1 MKTLSVLKE
10 VKMKNR
16 SRFLTVGALS
26 LVVAIVVASGGM
38 RASAQG
44 FGVVWDSSIQVLNL
58 SDTQAANI
66 AITYYR
72 QDGTVAASP
81 TDTVQ
86 PGQSNTYFPIHA
98 PDGFNGSVMISSD
111 RPVVVVSNL
120 VINTTQKGLGSY
132 VGFQQGAPTIYF
144 PLVMK
149 GNAYNTT
156 TFNVQNT
163 GSTDADIRIR
173 FTPEAGSTYPSVP
186 DITGTIKPGAAK
198 TYDLSTLS
206 QFSGIARWVG
216 SATVSVTDLANDSI
230 AGVATTVNQRY
241 PSAYQL
247 YTYNAFTKGST
258 TVVLPLI
265 QENNNGNRTS
275 VNCQNIHSSTPTTVT
290 VTYIPETGYGAKP
303 AETKTNVPPNG
314 VAVFLQDYQGTT
326 RWVGSARVTS
336 DPAVPLVCVVNQ
348 QRPAFGTGSAYE
360 GFDPASATDTVVL
373 PLIQSRNG
381 SATTGWVYTSINLA
395 TADGAAHQI
404 TCDFKPAPG
413 FTDPPNV
420 TKTGASVVFLQND
433 VYGTGAKFIGGAVCK
448 TSDGTGLFAIVNQS
462 RQSTPVFPR
471 DTLATYNGF
480 NQ

>member
-1 MKTLSVLKE
+1 MKRVLASLA
-10 VKMKNR
+10 V
-16 SRFLTVGALS
+16 LAALVAS
-26 LVVAIVVASGGM
+26 VVAVPAGARIH
-38 RASAQG
+38 AQG

-58 SDTQAANI
+58 SDTEAATI

-72 QDGTVAASP
+72 QDGGVEVSP

-86 PGQSNTYFPIHA
+86 PGQSNTYYPIHA
-98 PDGFNGSVMISSD
+98 PEGFNGSVVVSSD
-111 RPVVVVSNL
+111 KPVVVVTNL
-120 VINTTQKGLGSY
+120 IVNTTQKGLGSY

-163 GSTDADIRIR
+163 GSTDADIIIR
-173 FTPEAGSTYPSVP
+173 FTPEAGSTYPPISNIN
-186 DITGTIKPGAAK
+186 DTIKPGAAK

-206 QFSGIARWVG
+206 QFSGITKWVG
-216 SATVSVTDLANDSI
+216 SATVSVVDGANDSI

-247 YTYNAFTKGST
+247 YTYNAFTNGST
-258 TVVLPLI
+258 TVMLPLI

-275 VNCQNIHSSTPTTVT
+275 INCQNIHQTITTTVT
-290 VTYIPETGYGAKP
+290 VTYIPESGYGAKP
-303 AETKTNVPPNG
+303 AETESAPPNG

-348 QRPAFGTGSAYE
+348 QGPAYGTGSAYE
-360 GFDPASATDTVVL
+360 GFDPAAATDTVVL

-381 SATTGWVYTSINLA
+381 DATRGWVYTSINLA
-395 TADGAAHQI
+395 TADGNPHQI

-413 FTDPPNV
+413 FADPPNV
-420 TKTGASVVFLQND
+420 TRTGASVVFLQND

-462 RQSTPVFPR
+462 RQNTPVFPR

>member
-1 MKTLSVLKE
+1 MKRLLASLAVL
-10 VKMKNR
+10 V
-16 SRFLTVGALS
+16 ALVAS
-26 LVVAIVVASGGM
+26 VVAIPTGA
-38 RASAQG
+38 RTYAQG

-58 SDTQAANI
+58 SDTEVATI

-72 QDGTVAASP
+72 QDGTVEVSP

-98 PDGFNGSVMISSD
+98 PEGFNGSVVISSD
-111 RPVVVVSNL
+111 KPVAVVTNL
-120 VINTTQKGLGSY
+120 VVNTSQKGLGSY
-132 VGFQQGAPTIYF
+132 VGFQQGASAIYF

-163 GSTDADIRIR
+163 GITEAEITIH
-173 FTPEAGSTYPSVP
+173 FTPEAGSTYPNVSN
-186 DITGTIKPGAAK
+186 ITDTIQPGAAK

-206 QFSGIARWVG
+206 QFSSITKWVG
-216 SATVSVTDLANDSI
+216 SATVSVADPANDSI

-241 PSAYQL
+241 ASAYQL
-247 YTYNAFTKGST
+247 YTYNAFTQGST

-275 VNCQNIHSSTPTTVT
+275 VNCQNIHQTTATTVT

-303 AETKTNVPPNG
+303 AETKANVPPNG

-348 QRPAFGTGSAYE
+348 QRPAYGTGSAYE
-360 GFDPASATDTVVL
+360 GFDPAAATDTVVL

-395 TADGAAHQI
+395 TADGNSHQI

-413 FTDPPNV
+413 FADPSDV
-420 TKTGASVVFLQND
+420 TKNGASVVFLQND

-462 RQSTPVFPR
+462 RQNTPVFPR
-471 DTLATYNGF
+471 DTLATYDGF

>member
-1 MKTLSVLKE
+1 MTKQ
-10 VKMKNR
+10 N
-16 SRFLTVGALS
+16 RFLMALGTLS
-26 LVVAIVVASGGM
+26 LVIAMLIAGGA
-38 RASAQG
+38 RANAQG

-58 SDTQAANI
+58 SDSEAVNI
-66 AITYYR
+66 AITYYK
-72 QDGTVAASP
+72 QDGTIAVST

-98 PDGFNGSVMISSD
+98 PDGFNGSVVISSD
-111 RPVVVVSNL
+111 KPVVVVSNL
-120 VINTTQKGLGSY
+120 VVRTPQSGLGSY

-163 GSTDADIRIR
+163 GNTDAEITIR
-173 FTPEAGSTYPSVP
+173 FTPEAGSTYPNVP
-186 DITGTIKPGAAK
+186 DITDTIKPGAAK

-206 QFSGIARWVG
+206 QFSGITRWVG
-216 SATVSVTDLANDSI
+216 SATVSVSDPANDSI

-241 PSAYQL
+241 PTAYQL
-247 YTYNAFTKGST
+247 YTYNAFTRGST
-258 TVVLPLI
+258 TVILPLI

-275 VNCQNIHSSTPTTVT
+275 VNCQNISSSTPTTVT
-290 VTYIPETGYGAKP
+290 VTYIPETGYGPKP

-314 VAVFLQDYQGTT
+314 VAVFLQDYRGTT

-348 QRPAFGTGSAYE
+348 QKPAHGTGSTYE

-381 SATTGWVYTSINLA
+381 DPTRGWVYTSINLA
-395 TADGAAHQI
+395 TADGNPHPI

-413 FTDPPNV
+413 FTDPPSV

-433 VYGTGAKFIGGAVCK
+433 VYGNGAKFIGGAVCK
-448 TSDGTGLFAIVNQS
+448 TDDGTGLFAIVNQA
-462 RQSTPVFPR
+462 RQNTPVLPR

>member
-1 MKTLSVLKE
+1 MTRRNRVLTLS
-10 VKMKNR
+10 
-16 SRFLTVGALS
+16 ALS
-26 LVVAIVVASGGM
+26 LVIAMLVTAPGFS
-38 RASAQG
+38 ASAQG

-58 SDTQAANI
+58 SDTEAATIVI
-66 AITYYR
+66 AYYN

-81 TDTVQ
+81 SDTVQ

-98 PDGFNGSVMISSD
+98 PDGFNGSVVISSD
-111 RPVVVVSNL
+111 KPVVVVSN
-120 VINTTQKGLGSY
+120 VIINTTQKGLGSY

-163 GSTDADIRIR
+163 GSTDADIIIH
-173 FTPEAGSTYPSVP
+173 FTPEAGSSYPTVS
-186 DITGTIKPGAAK
+186 DINDTIKPGAAK

-206 QFSGIARWVG
+206 QFRSITKWVG
-216 SATVSVTDLANDSI
+216 SATVSVVDTANDSI

-247 YTYNAFTKGST
+247 YTYNAFSQGST

-275 VNCQNIHSSTPTTVT
+275 VNCQNISSSTSTTVT

-303 AETKTNVPPNG
+303 AETKSNVPPNG

-326 RWVGSARVTS
+326 KWVGSARVTS

-348 QRPAFGTGSAYE
+348 QRPAYGTGSAYE
-360 GFDPASATDTVVL
+360 GFDPASATNTVVL

-381 SATTGWVYTSINLA
+381 DATKGWVYTSINLA
-395 TADGAAHQI
+395 TADGNPHQI

-433 VYGTGAKFIGGAVCK
+433 VYGNGAKFIGGAVCYIDDNN
-448 TSDGTGLFAIVNQS
+448 DGAPDSGPGPGLFAIVNQS
-462 RQSTPVFPR
+462 RQNTPVFPR
-471 DTLATYNGF
+471 DTLATYDGF

>member
-1 MKTLSVLKE
+1 MKRVL
-10 VKMKNR
+10 V
-16 SRFLTVGALS
+16 F
-26 LVVAIVVASGGM
+26 LVVFATLITLAVAVPADT
-38 RASAQG
+38 RTYAQG

-58 SDTQAANI
+58 SDTEVANI
-66 AITYYR
+66 VITYYQ
-72 QDGTVAASP
+72 QDGTVVLSVN
-81 TDTVQ
+81 DTVQ

-98 PDGFNGSVMISSD
+98 PAGFNGSVVISSD
-111 RPVVVVSNL
+111 KPVAVVTNL
-120 VINTTQKGLGSY
+120 IVNTPQKGLGSY

-156 TFNVQNT
+156 TLNVQNT
-163 GSTDADIRIR
+163 GSTSADITIH
-173 FTPEAGSTYPSVP
+173 FTPEAGSTYPTVL
-186 DITGTIKPGAAK
+186 DITDTIQPGAAK

-206 QFSGIARWVG
+206 QFSGIAKWVG
-216 SATVSVTDLANDSI
+216 SATVSVADPANDSI

-275 VNCQNIHSSTPTTVT
+275 VNCQNISSSTSTTVT
-290 VTYIPETGYGAKP
+290 VTYIPETGYGPKP
-303 AETKTNVPPNG
+303 AEAKTNVPPNG
-314 VAVFLQDYQGTT
+314 VAVFLQDYRGMTK
-326 RWVGSARVTS
+326 WVGSARVTS

-348 QRPAFGTGSAYE
+348 QRPDYGTGSAYE
-360 GFDPASATDTVVL
+360 GFDPAAATDTVVL

-381 SATTGWVYTSINLA
+381 SAATGWVYTSINLA
-395 TADGAAHQI
+395 TADGNPHEI

-413 FTDPPNV
+413 FADPPSI

-448 TSDGTGLFAIVNQS
+448 TSDGAGLFAIVNQS
-462 RQSTPVFPR
+462 RQNTPVFPR
-471 DTLATYNGF
+471 DTLATYDGF